1 MEGRTRI
8 TPVGIVLL
16 ALLAAGVVAAIL
28 GSKTLQTIGFV
39 VIVVVLLA
47 LVGDQLPRMRIGG
60 GHALGG
66 MPRARPPRRP
76 GSARQGSDR
85 RHDGP
90 HLPGE

>member
-8 TPVGIVLL
+8 TPVGIVLFV
-16 ALLAAGVVAAIL
+16 LLAAGALAAIV

-39 VIVVVLLA
+39 AVVIVLLA

-76 GSARQGSDR
+76 GSARRGSSR
-85 RHDGP
+85 RDDGP